1 MEKHFYR
8 LKNFQI
14 NDIFYDEVGDIFAGQ
29 FCK

>member
-14 NDIFYDEVGDIFAGQ
+14 NDIFYDEVGDIAGQ